1 MKVYYEAGLKDLAK
15 ASGFRAETLT
25 SLANAS
31 NFKRT
36 HAFLM
41 QVSEVLYRHMF
52 EQYMSHCSSDR
63 TAPVTEAVLKTI
75 RDRLLQC
82 NQKCEEDS
90 AYVHATSATESE
102 CAAIYSGFV
111 SFVSDLASRDDT
123 WKFWH
128 GFLFHDCLAY
138 IGLYLAIRGGM
149 WNLRMAILKEMC
161 PLFTAFDRLN
171 YMKILPQHFAEVMCL
186 PESIKQCFA
195 KGGFG
200 CNIKGTK
207 MHAVA
212 LDEAHEMLVNK
223 DIKTSVV
230 RPSKEYLDKIMYYF
244 HVRSKVC
251 KQLLEQISPPSVH
264 EKVVSILNSTPHAA
278 RCEENVISM
287 QTRLVESHVLDP
299 VHDNRGLLAV
309 DGTLATP
316 EQHRDLIAFRDVG
329 KQYSQAYI
337 EYFILKHP
345 SASVPLRKRRFQ
357 TFSAQKR
364 SQKRIKQKER
374 EQRLVSRCIR
384 RQLAWSAQ
392 TESVVKHK
400 GEQYLELPVP
410 FVLHVEYHTRVK
422 RAMPRSFLR
431 SDTAV

>member
-1 MKVYYEAGLKDLAK
+1 MYYEAGLKDLAK

-41 QVSEVLYRHMF
+41 QVSEVLYRYMF
-52 EQYMSHCSSDR
+52 EQYMSHCSSDG
-63 TAPVTEAVLKTI
+63 TAPVTEAVLETI

-90 AYVHATSATESE
+90 ALDEYVHATSATESE

-123 WKFWH
+123 LKFWH

-138 IGLYLAIRGGM
+138 IGLYLTIRGGM
-149 WNLRMAILKEMC
+149 WDLRMASLKEMC

-195 KGGFG
+195 KGGFV

-212 LDEAHEMLVNK
+212 LDKAHEMLVNK

-287 QTRLVESHVLDP
+287 QNRLVESHVLDP

-337 EYFILKHP
+337 EYFP
-345 SASVPLRKRRFQ
+345 TGNVPQDL
-357 TFSAQKR
+357 TR
-364 SQKRIKQKER
+364 SCEIQ
-374 EQRLVSRCIR
+374 
-384 RQLAWSAQ
+384 
-392 TESVVKHK
+392 
-400 GEQYLELPVP
+400 
-410 FVLHVEYHTRVK
+410 
-422 RAMPRSFLR
+422 
-431 SDTAV
+431 